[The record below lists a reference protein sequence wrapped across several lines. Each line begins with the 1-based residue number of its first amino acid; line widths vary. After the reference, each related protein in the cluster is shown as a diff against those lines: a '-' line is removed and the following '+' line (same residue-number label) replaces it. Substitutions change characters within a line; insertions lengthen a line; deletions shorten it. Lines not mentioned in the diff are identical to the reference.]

1 MGNEEA
7 KELVCTIHGHE
18 QSVGNAGGRVGR
30 GWRVIK
36 GRTVIAELLKYIWK
50 LKIFEFLVKKRNIQK
65 IPVEYYAI
73 INFYVYKQILAYKQM
88 LIL

>member
-7 KELVCTIHGHE
+7 KELVCTVHGHE

-36 GRTVIAELLKYIWK
+36 GRTVIAELLKYT
-50 LKIFEFLVKKRNIQK
+50 
-65 IPVEYYAI
+65 
-73 INFYVYKQILAYKQM
+73 
-88 LIL
+88 